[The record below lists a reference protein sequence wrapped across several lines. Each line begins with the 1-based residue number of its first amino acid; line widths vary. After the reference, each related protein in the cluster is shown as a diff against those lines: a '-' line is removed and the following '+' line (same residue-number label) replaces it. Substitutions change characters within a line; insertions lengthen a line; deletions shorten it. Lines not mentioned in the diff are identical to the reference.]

1 MFPLF
6 TSQELEQ
13 EEKERAEERPETG
26 LFKNELVTDNVM
38 MRQNVRQQHLQRLA
52 AETEHL
58 HEDNKNGENRSGVL
72 RSSRLTSPSD

>member
-6 TSQELEQ
+6 ISQSRRRKREQ
-13 EEKERAEERPETG
+13 KRPETG